1 MPNFG
6 IRFANLGLKS
16 RVKKNHQKWDPQIGL
31 LLYFLK
37 DAKKG
42 RQK

>member
-6 IRFANLGLKS
+6 IRVANFGLKKHGQ
-16 RVKKNHQKWDPQIGL
+16 KKHQKYDPKIGL

>member
-6 IRFANLGLKS
+6 ICVAKLGLKKYGQ
-16 RVKKNHQKWDPQIGL
+16 KKHQKYDPKIGL
-31 LLYFLK
+31 LLSFLK